1 MKSRCRAMNGT
12 LAIAKGYTE
21 GRIDRIDRILRYDH
35 WRKLHEI
42 AVIKCFAQ
50 DIRGISLED
59 TRNKLGVESKVSLD
73 QAGKID

>member
-1 MKSRCRAMNGT
+1 MNGT
-12 LAIAKGYTE
+12 LAIANGYTE
-21 GRIDRIDRILRYDH
+21 GRIDRIFRSDH
-35 WRKLHEI
+35 WWKLHEI